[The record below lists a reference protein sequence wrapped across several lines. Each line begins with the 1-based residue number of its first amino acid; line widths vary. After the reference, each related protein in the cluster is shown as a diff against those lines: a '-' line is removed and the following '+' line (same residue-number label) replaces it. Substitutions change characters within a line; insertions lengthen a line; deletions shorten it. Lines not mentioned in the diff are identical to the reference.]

1 MEAVAAAPQRALEAH
16 LRAPADRLHLP
27 QLRFGAADLERLA
40 AGVVPRQTALVKA
53 DGYRGWRAPL
63 DGVSDEVKQQFPVAR
78 RAIASTSELQL
89 LIDGR
94 NSALDIRD
102 QLDAQY
108 SQASDLQAILNH
120 LEILRAAGLVEWS
133 APVEASGR

>member
-1 MEAVAAAPQRALEAH
+1 M
-16 LRAPADRLHLP
+16 
-27 QLRFGAADLERLA
+27 
-40 AGVVPRQTALVKA
+40 
-53 DGYRGWRAPL
+53 
-63 DGVSDEVKQQFPVAR
+63 KQQFPVAR